1 MSESKINKQLESVK
15 LDVAIVGRVRDY
27 KLRTG
32 VSISSFIERA
42 IEEKLEREK
51 KIREALEV

>member
-27 KLRTG
+27 KVWTG

-42 IEEKLEREK
+42 IEEKLERER